1 MIMEEKITAWIARD
15 KDETVCIFLDKPE
28 KGQSSW
34 YNHPNGEF
42 AIINESCGDL
52 FGFSNV
58 QWEDEE
64 PTKIELTIKI
74 CK

>member
-1 MIMEEKITAWIARD
+1 MEEKITAWVARD
-15 KDETVCIFLDKPE
+15 KNETVCIFLNKPE

-34 YNHPNGEF
+34 YSRPNGEF
-42 AIINESCGDL
+42 ATINEFYGDL
-52 FGFSNV
+52 YSFPKV

-64 PTKIELTIKI
+64 PTKVELTIKI